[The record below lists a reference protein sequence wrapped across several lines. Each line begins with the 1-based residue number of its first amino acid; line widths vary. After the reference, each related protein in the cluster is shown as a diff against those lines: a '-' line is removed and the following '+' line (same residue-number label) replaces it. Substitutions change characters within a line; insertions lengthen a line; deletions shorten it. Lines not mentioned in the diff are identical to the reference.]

1 MLTRRYEELGIEPE
15 DFVGQDMYF
24 ESFLKCCESERTSFI
39 DSIVRSRV
47 TVTQDGE
54 KVNVRAIVRCSW
66 LAPPVDFV
74 QLCTD
79 AAYGKATG
87 LGGGG
92 VVLRDHTGHVLG
104 LFSLEFSGLLS
115 VEEAEF
121 RAFQYGLSF
130 VAKYS
135 FRRLVIASDCLKLVQ
150 ALQGRLSVPEIDG
163 ALRYSI
169 MLCFSFLRFILIL
182 FCCMN

>member
-1 MLTRRYEELGIEPE
+1 MLTQRYEELGIEPE
-15 DFVGQDMYF
+15 DFLGQDMYF
-24 ESFLKCCESERTSFI
+24 ESFLKSCESERTSFI

-47 TVTQDGE
+47 TVTQDRD

-79 AAYGKATG
+79 AAYVKATG

-92 VVLRDHTGHVLG
+92 GVLRDHTRRVLG

-135 FRRLVIASDCLKLVQ
+135 FRRLVITSDCLKLVQ

-163 ALRYSI
+163 AMRYSI